1 MTTRRAFL
9 RATTGRGEAEI
20 ERRGCRSVVEPM
32 GDGRHIR
39 DEEGRP
45 DLKTNHYAVNKKGE
59 WAGAATWAGARF
71 AVSVD
76 GESRLENSAY
86 LYERS

>member
-1 MTTRRAFL
+1 
-9 RATTGRGEAEI
+9 
-20 ERRGCRSVVEPM
+20 
-32 GDGRHIR
+32 
-39 DEEGRP
+39 
-45 DLKTNHYAVNKKGE
+45 LKTNHYAVNKKGK

-76 GESRLENSAY
+76 GESRLEDSAY

>member
-20 ERRGCRSVVEPM
+20 RTV
-32 GDGRHIR
+32 
-39 DEEGRP
+39 GRP
-45 DLKTNHYAVNKKGE
+45 DLKMNHYAVNKKGK

-76 GESRLENSAY
+76 GESRLEDSAY

>member
-9 RATTGRGEAEI
+9 RAATGRGEAEI
-20 ERRGCRSVVEPM
+20 RTVGCLSVVEPM
-32 GDGRHIR
+32 RGGRHPG

-45 DLKTNHYAVNKKGE
+45 DLKTNHYAVNKKGK

-76 GESRLENSAY
+76 GESRLEDSAY